1 MCLDHHWAS
10 LRDDILLVSVI
21 VYIPLCDE
29 PRQILASGFTYR
41 LNAYEL
47 SNLITRSSGSSDQD
61 YQLYCAYGWEIETS
75 RRDTCI
81 YLHVEEMDQE
91 RTRCF
96 TNYIYIENE
105 LKLYISYVL
114 FFLYVLSSSAPTPPL
129 SSFNE
134 EHSPIDCSLWERVH
148 YRECFHTKLTK
159 HPHYTA
165 VTLALL
171 SGSKELLIK
180 YLLIIILYGK

>member
-1 MCLDHHWAS
+1 MSGSS
-10 LRDDILLVSVI
+10 LSIITRRYTVGICHSV
-21 VYIPLCDE
+21 YSFMWWTKTD
-29 PRQILASGFTYR
+29 SGFTYR

-61 YQLYCAYGWEIETS
+61 YQLYCACLFVWPYCAYGWEIETS

-96 TNYIYIENE
+96 TIENE
-105 LKLYISYVL
+105 LKLYVSYVL

-165 VTLALL
+165 VTLALV
-171 SGSKELLIK
+171 IWQ
-180 YLLIIILYGK
+180 